1 MQRNDGR
8 KHQLRGRGVS
18 AATLDLEALGY
29 GVSRA
34 ERRGV

>member
-1 MQRNDGR
+1 MQRNDAK
-8 KHQLRGRGVS
+8 KHLLRGRGVS